1 LSLRLKYTLYL
12 LAIHL
17 LFATVAALL
26 LAHNRLWL
34 IAIEVV
40 FVISFV
46 IGLKLAGGLFGTLN
60 LIRSGAE
67 FMKENDFTSRFR
79 EAGHPEMDQLVAVYN
94 RMADHLR
101 EERTRLQEQHF
112 LMDRILNTSPT
123 GFVILDFDGCVAT
136 ANPAAEKMLQAVAG
150 SLKGKSLPEVSDPFG
165 RALADLKIGEPKIIA
180 LWGSRRVKCSR
191 FAFLDRGFSRGVL
204 VLEELTEALRQTESA
219 AYGKLI
225 RIMSHEVNNSTGAV
239 NSLLNSCLNYSSQL
253 RDEDRKDFETA
264 LRVVISR
271 TAQLNSFMRGFAD
284 VVRLPLPQPAPCD
297 VRLILEDTA
306 LLMKEEIQKA
316 GIRLEW
322 DLAVP
327 QLSVNLD
334 RAQMEQVL
342 VNIFQNALEAMPG
355 GGILTIRTGIRD
367 DRRYL
372 SIEDT
377 GCGMSVEVQAN
388 LFVPF
393 FSTKANGQGIGLTL
407 VQEILTHH
415 HFDFALESKPN
426 GPTRFTIFF

>member
-1 LSLRLKYTLYL
+1 MSLRLKYILYL
-12 LAIHL
+12 LSIHL
-17 LFATVAALL
+17 LFAGVAALL
-26 LAHNRLWL
+26 LAQNRLWL

-40 FVISFV
+40 FVISFI
-46 IGLKLAGGLFGTLN
+46 IGLKLAGGLFGTLD
-60 LIRSGAE
+60 LIRDGAE
-67 FMKENDFTSRFR
+67 FIKESDFTPRFR
-79 EAGHPEMDQLVAVYN
+79 EVGHPEMNQLLDIYN

-101 EERTRLQEQHF
+101 EERIRLQEQHF

-123 GFVILDFDGCVAT
+123 GFIILDFNGRVAD
-136 ANPAAEKMLQAVAG
+136 ANPAAEKMMQASAG
-150 SLKGKSLPEVSDPFG
+150 SLKGKALLEMGDPFG
-165 RALADLKIGEPKIIA
+165 RTLADLKIAESKIIV
-180 LWGSRRVKCSR
+180 LWGSRRIKCSR
-191 FAFLDRGFSRGVL
+191 FEFLDRGFTRSVL
-204 VLEELTEALRQTESA
+204 VLEELTEELRQTESA

-239 NSLLNSCLNYSSQL
+239 NSLLNSCLNYSPQL

-271 TAQLNSFMRGFAD
+271 TAQLNSFMRNFAD
-284 VVRLPLPQPAPCD
+284 VVRLPPPQPAPCG
-297 VRLILEDTA
+297 VHLLLQDTA

-316 GIRLEW
+316 GVQIEW
-322 DLAVP
+322 NLTVS

-342 VNIFQNALEAMPG
+342 VNIFKNGLEAMQG
-355 GGILTIRTGIRD
+355 GGKLTIQTGIRD
-367 DRRYL
+367 DRKYL

-377 GCGMSVEVQAN
+377 GCGMSAEVQAN

-407 VQEILTHH
+407 IQEILTHH